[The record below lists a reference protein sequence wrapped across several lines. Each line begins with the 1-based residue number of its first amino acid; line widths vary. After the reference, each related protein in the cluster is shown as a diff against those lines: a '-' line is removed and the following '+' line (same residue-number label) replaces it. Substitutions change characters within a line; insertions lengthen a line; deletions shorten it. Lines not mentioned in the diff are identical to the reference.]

1 MSSVPLIKTVS
12 RLTQSCNLFG
22 FLDSI
27 FALSAFDPQKQ
38 RRRRSQHGS
47 LTNPFFNTLSHPANE
62 DLHLTVEEWMEEIRI
77 RHMPL
82 ASNEVLHAEEIR
94 GRCGEIAR
102 QSREMAKKVCKLGLH
117 IMKHY
122 YYQISPRF
130 SHPLWQKERKKQQRV
145 TAKERF
151 LRAI

>member
-1 MSSVPLIKTVS
+1 M
-12 RLTQSCNLFG
+12 G
-22 FLDSI
+22 
-27 FALSAFDPQKQ
+27 
-38 RRRRSQHGS
+38 
-47 LTNPFFNTLSHPANE
+47 
-62 DLHLTVEEWMEEIRI
+62 EIRI

-102 QSREMAKKVCKLGLH
+102 QSGEMAKKVCKLGLH

-130 SHPLWQKERKKQQRV
+130 SHPS
-145 TAKERF
+145 
-151 LRAI
+151 

>member
-1 MSSVPLIKTVS
+1 MTSVPLIKTVWS
-12 RLTQSCNLFG
+12 PYAKLPSLWFPRPNLCSVCLWPSKAEKKSARLIN
-22 FLDSI
+22 
-27 FALSAFDPQKQ
+27 K
-38 RRRRSQHGS
+38 
-47 LTNPFFNTLSHPANE
+47 PFFSILSHPANE

-102 QSREMAKKVCKLGLH
+102 QSGEMAKKVCKLGLH

-130 SHPLWQKERKKQQRV
+130 SRPSWQKERKKQTKRNS
-145 TAKERF
+145 
-151 LRAI
+151 